1 MDYTSANKIEDNQTR
16 IEILR
21 YLSFWP
27 YFLISL
33 IFFLL
38 LSFIYLRYAEYKY
51 EATAIV
57 EIKDEAQDSE
67 MALPTSMTI
76 FNRSM
81 INLQNEIGILS
92 SYSLHEKVVNELKY
106 NIKYFTSGNLKVS
119 ENHHSQWFENY
130 NITYKEN
137 LDNLDLPLSY
147 NFISKDNGFII
158 SEINSKNDVVNEK
171 YFSTLN
177 TNNVKHDFPFEIE
190 IISVGEKKDFNKT
203 IKLLSLENATEALRS
218 SVSYN
223 QTASESDQIEIKIR
237 YPNKII
243 ANEYINTLISSFDRD
258 GINDRQLEYKRTIE
272 FADSRSEFLSAELE
286 KIENNRQLF
295 KENNNLT
302 DIKSNAEINI
312 SQQFS
317 YDSELF
323 KANSQKEL
331 LNMFKNVISDDE
343 FKLLPVE
350 IGIENSVI
358 NDLTEKY
365 NVLLNERDRYL
376 LSAGVNNSF
385 IKLLEKQL
393 KDYFNNTTI
402 AVKTNKIAK
411 IYSVIFLALV
421 FFIKI
426 LRLFPKIAQMH
437 MDGKQTIAAVITKNI
452 VAIRK
457 FSSVGKKPEATVIAT
472 AHAFG
477 LMN

>member
-190 IISVGEKKDFNKT
+190 IISVGEKKIST
-203 IKLLSLENATEALRS
+203 KL
-218 SVSYN
+218 
-223 QTASESDQIEIKIR
+223 
-237 YPNKII
+237 
-243 ANEYINTLISSFDRD
+243 
-258 GINDRQLEYKRTIE
+258 
-272 FADSRSEFLSAELE
+272 
-286 KIENNRQLF
+286 
-295 KENNNLT
+295 
-302 DIKSNAEINI
+302 
-312 SQQFS
+312 
-317 YDSELF
+317 
-323 KANSQKEL
+323 
-331 LNMFKNVISDDE
+331 
-343 FKLLPVE
+343 
-350 IGIENSVI
+350 
-358 NDLTEKY
+358 
-365 NVLLNERDRYL
+365 
-376 LSAGVNNSF
+376 
-385 IKLLEKQL
+385 
-393 KDYFNNTTI
+393 
-402 AVKTNKIAK
+402 
-411 IYSVIFLALV
+411 
-421 FFIKI
+421 
-426 LRLFPKIAQMH
+426 
-437 MDGKQTIAAVITKNI
+437 
-452 VAIRK
+452 
-457 FSSVGKKPEATVIAT
+457 
-472 AHAFG
+472 
-477 LMN
+477 